1 MTMSL
6 NRVAALGDQLAA
18 VLRAKIISGQL
29 VPGTHLVEDALASDH
44 DVSRGPVRDAFKV
57 LLAEGLVDNR
67 RRGFFVRG
75 FTADDIEELYA
86 LREAVEQLAC
96 RLTITAAPMDWS
108 RAERELAAMNDAA
121 DRGDWHTFAS
131 HDLAFHTEF
140 YRMAGYP
147 RLARLWQ
154 QYLPTF
160 AVLLDI
166 TNARDLDLHP
176 SADDHRLLLTLA
188 QTGQSTEFAATLSA
202 HLAGSKER
210 MRAAIADRQPRAS
223 AD

>member
-1 MTMSL
+1 MGSYL
-6 NRVAALGDQLAA
+6 RRPAKSAPIINDGQLA
-18 VLRAKIISGQL
+18 
-29 VPGTHLVEDALASDH
+29 PGTHLVEDALASDH

-108 RAERELAAMNDAA
+108 PAE
-121 DRGDWHTFAS
+121 
-131 HDLAFHTEF
+131 
-140 YRMAGYP
+140 
-147 RLARLWQ
+147 
-154 QYLPTF
+154 
-160 AVLLDI
+160 
-166 TNARDLDLHP
+166 RDLDLHP